1 MTKRYFIIPALA
13 AALVIGVASCKHS
26 EEDAASGEAV
36 EAVEETAA
44 SENFT
49 VTLDDAGTDIDGDI
63 LPAPD
68 STAKRSFFAKAAGKV
83 KGIFKSSK
91 KEAADSLAVS
101 ETAPEALMEPAQET
115 AAEEVQE
122 EEQPAEK
129 QKARKE
135 KKVKEK
141 KEKQPKEARVKEP
154 KEKKPKKEKAAKE
167 EPQPEEEV
175 QEAKTIEVRLDTLES
190 GSVWNSISPMDLTMN
205 PVKNFAQD
213 WMALVVGKNAKE
225 HNSMTI
231 AWGTIGQL
239 WNKPVVIVYV
249 SEDRYTKHLL
259 DATDTFSVIGF
270 PDKKKYR
277 DALLYIGSHS
287 QKDEPDK
294 TENAGLTIEHTK
306 NGTPIIAEG
315 NLAIECRKIYE
326 DAFDIDKVPS
336 DVRNG
341 MYQETGIH
349 HMYIGEIV
357 SVLQKN

>member
-1 MTKRYFIIPALA
+1 MTNRFFLIPALA
-13 AALVIGVASCKHS
+13 AALLISVASCKHS
-26 EEDAASGEAV
+26 EEAATDEAV
-36 EAVEETAA
+36 ETVEEAAA

-49 VTLDDAGTDIDGDI
+49 VTLDVNDTLLEDDASA
-63 LPAPD
+63 APD
-68 STAKRSFFAKAAGKV
+68 STAKKRFFANAAGKI
-83 KGIFKSSK
+83 KGLFKSSK
-91 KEAADSLAVS
+91 KESAESLAAL
-101 ETAPEALMEPAQET
+101 EAAPESLMESVTEDAP
-115 AAEEVQE
+115 EELQE

-135 KKVKEK
+135 KKVKQK
-141 KEKQPKEARVKEP
+141 KEKQPKEARIKEP
-154 KEKKPKKEKAAKE
+154 KEKKPRKEKTVKE

-175 QEAKTIEVRLDTLES
+175 QEVKPIEVKLDTLES

-213 WMALVVGKNAKE
+213 WMALVVGKNDKE

-259 DATDTFSVIGF
+259 DAAATFSVIGF

-294 TENAGLTIEHTK
+294 TENAGLTIEYTK

-326 DAFDIDKVPS
+326 DAFDIDKIPS

>member
-1 MTKRYFIIPALA
+1 MTKRYLLIPALA
-13 AALVIGVASCKHS
+13 AALLVCAVSCKHQD
-26 EEDAASGEAV
+26 EETMM
-36 EAVEETAA
+36 EETAEA
-44 SENFT
+44 AEQTGSSEGFT
-49 VTLDDAGTDIDGDI
+49 VTLDDAVSVEEA
-63 LPAPD
+63 PAEAD
-68 STAKRSFFAKAAGKV
+68 STARKGLFAGI
-83 KGIFKSSK
+83 KGLFKSSR
-91 KEAADSLAVS
+91 KEAADSTVT
-101 ETAPEALMEPAQET
+101 EEPVQEEIQ
-115 AAEEVQE
+115 AGIQEEVQE
-122 EEQPAEK
+122 DEQPVEK

-135 KKVKEK
+135 RKERKEK
-141 KEKQPKEARVKEP
+141 EVKP
-154 KEKKPKKEKAAKE
+154 
-167 EPQPEEEV
+167 V
-175 QEAKTIEVRLDTLES
+175 EVRPDTLAS
-190 GSVWNSISPMDLTMN
+190 GSVWNSIDPADLVMN
-205 PVKNFAQD
+205 PVRNFSQD
-213 WMALVVGKNAKE
+213 WMALVVGKNDKE

-259 DATDTFSVIGF
+259 DACDMFSVVGF

-294 TENAGLTIEHTK
+294 TENAGLTVEHTK

-315 NLAIECRKIYE
+315 DLAIECRKIYE

-341 MYQETGIH
+341 MYQEMGIH

>member
-1 MTKRYFIIPALA
+1 M
-13 AALVIGVASCKHS
+13 
-26 EEDAASGEAV
+26 DEAV
-36 EAVEETAA
+36 EAVEGTAT

-49 VTLDDAGTDIDGDI
+49 VTLDDADTVIEEDV
-63 LPAPD
+63 PAAPD
-68 STAKRSFFAKAAGKV
+68 STAKKKFFANAAGKI

-91 KEAADSLAVS
+91 KEVTDSLAVS
-101 ETAPEALMEPAQET
+101 EAVAEDLVEPVQET
-115 AAEEVQE
+115 ASEDVQE
-122 EEQPAEK
+122 EGQPAEK

-135 KKVKEK
+135 RKVKQK
-141 KEKQPKEARVKEP
+141 KEKQPKEARMKEP
-154 KEKKPKKEKAAKE
+154 KEKRSRKEKASEE

-175 QEAKTIEVRLDTLES
+175 REVEPIEVKLDTLES
-190 GSVWNSISPMDLTMN
+190 GSVWNSISPMDLAMN

-270 PDKKKYR
+270 PDKRKYR

-349 HMYIGEIV
+349 HMYIGEII

>member
-1 MTKRYFIIPALA
+1 MA
-13 AALVIGVASCKHS
+13 AALLVCAVSCKHQD
-26 EEDAASGEAV
+26 EETMM
-36 EAVEETAA
+36 EETAEA
-44 SENFT
+44 AEQTGSSEGFT
-49 VTLDDAGTDIDGDI
+49 VTLDDAVSVEEA
-63 LPAPD
+63 PAEAD
-68 STAKRSFFAKAAGKV
+68 STARKGLFAGI
-83 KGIFKSSK
+83 KGLFKSSR
-91 KEAADSLAVS
+91 KEAADSTVT
-101 ETAPEALMEPAQET
+101 EEPVQEEIQ
-115 AAEEVQE
+115 AGIQEEVQE
-122 EEQPAEK
+122 DEQPVEK

-135 KKVKEK
+135 RKERKEKKVK
-141 KEKQPKEARVKEP
+141 PV
-154 KEKKPKKEKAAKE
+154 
-167 EPQPEEEV
+167 
-175 QEAKTIEVRLDTLES
+175 EVRPDTLAS
-190 GSVWNSISPMDLTMN
+190 GSVWNSIDPADLVMN
-205 PVKNFAQD
+205 PVRNFSQD
-213 WMALVVGKNAKE
+213 WMALVVGKNDKE

-259 DATDTFSVIGF
+259 DACDMFSVVGF

-294 TENAGLTIEHTK
+294 TENAGLTVEHTK

-315 NLAIECRKIYE
+315 DLAIECRKIYE

-341 MYQETGIH
+341 MYQEMGIH

>member
-13 AALVIGVASCKHS
+13 AALLISAPSCKHS
-26 EEDAASGEAV
+26 DESADADETIEAV
-36 EAVEETAA
+36 EDVSSTG
-44 SENFT
+44 NFT
-49 VTLDDAGTDIDGDI
+49 VTLDNDAEAAE
-63 LPAPD
+63 APEVQD
-68 STAKRSFFAKAAGKV
+68 STAAKKGLFAAI
-83 KGIFKSSK
+83 KGIFKPSAK
-91 KEAADSLAVS
+91 DS
-101 ETAPEALMEPAQET
+101 E
-115 AAEEVQE
+115 
-122 EEQPAEK
+122 
-129 QKARKE
+129 
-135 KKVKEK
+135 VKEK
-141 KEKQPKEARVKEP
+141 AVEQEPVEASVEASEDVEEEIQEEPAESRKESRAERKER
-154 KEKKPKKEKAAKE
+154 KKEEKAARKAEKKAAKE
-167 EPQPEEEV
+167 EARKAKAEAAEEEV
-175 QEAKTIEVRLDTLES
+175 EVVEEPVPEPEPVEVKLDTLES

>member
-26 EEDAASGEAV
+26 EEITADETV
-36 EAVEETAA
+36 ESVEETAA

-49 VTLDDAGTDIDGDI
+49 VTLDDADTIIEEDVT
-63 LPAPD
+63 AVPD
-68 STAKRSFFAKAAGKV
+68 STAKKKFFAKKAGKI
-83 KGIFKSSK
+83 KGLFKSSK
-91 KEAADSLAVS
+91 KESADSLAVS
-101 ETAPEALMEPAQET
+101 ETAPEALMEPVQDT
-115 AAEEVQE
+115 ASEEVQE
-122 EEQPAEK
+122 EEQPTEK

-135 KKVKEK
+135 KKVKQK
-141 KEKQPKEARVKEP
+141 

-175 QEAKTIEVRLDTLES
+175 QEVKPIEVRLDTLES

-205 PVKNFAQD
+205 PVKNFALD
-213 WMALVVGKNAKE
+213 WMALVVGKNDKE

-259 DATDTFSVIGF
+259 DACDMFSVVGF

-326 DAFDIDKVPS
+326 DAFDIEKVPS

-349 HMYIGEIV
+349 HMYIGEII

>member
-1 MTKRYFIIPALA
+1 MV

-26 EEDAASGEAV
+26 EEEAMDEAV

-44 SENFT
+44 PENFT
-49 VTLDDAGTDIDGDI
+49 VTLDDADTVIEEDVQA
-63 LPAPD
+63 APD
-68 STAKRSFFAKAAGKV
+68 STAKKSFFAKAAGKI

-91 KEAADSLAVS
+91 KESTDSLAVS
-101 ETAPEALMEPAQET
+101 ETVPEALMEPAQET
-115 AAEEVQE
+115 ASEEVLE

-141 KEKQPKEARVKEP
+141 KEKQTKEARVKEP
-154 KEKKPKKEKAAKE
+154 KEKKQKKEKAAKE
-167 EPQPEEEV
+167 EPQPEEEI
-175 QEAKTIEVRLDTLES
+175 QEVKPIEVKLDTLES

>member
-1 MTKRYFIIPALA
+1 MTKRYLLIPALA
-13 AALVIGVASCKHS
+13 AALLVCAVSCKHQD
-26 EEDAASGEAV
+26 EETMM
-36 EAVEETAA
+36 EETAEA
-44 SENFT
+44 AEQTGSSEGFT
-49 VTLDDAGTDIDGDI
+49 VTLDDAVSVEEA
-63 LPAPD
+63 PAEAD
-68 STAKRSFFAKAAGKV
+68 STARKGLFAGI
-83 KGIFKSSK
+83 KGLFKSSR
-91 KEAADSLAVS
+91 KEAADSTVT
-101 ETAPEALMEPAQET
+101 EEPVQEEIQ
-115 AAEEVQE
+115 AGIQEEVQE
-122 EEQPAEK
+122 DEQPVEK

-135 KKVKEK
+135 RKERKEKKVK
-141 KEKQPKEARVKEP
+141 PV
-154 KEKKPKKEKAAKE
+154 
-167 EPQPEEEV
+167 
-175 QEAKTIEVRLDTLES
+175 EVRPDTLAS
-190 GSVWNSISPMDLTMN
+190 GSVWNSIDPADLVMN
-205 PVKNFAQD
+205 PIRNFSQD
-213 WMALVVGKNAKE
+213 WMALVVGKNDKE

-259 DATDTFSVIGF
+259 DACDMFSVVGF

-294 TENAGLTIEHTK
+294 TENAGLTVEHTK

-315 NLAIECRKIYE
+315 DLAIECRKIYE

-341 MYQETGIH
+341 MYQEMGIH

>member
-1 MTKRYFIIPALA
+1 MTKRYLLIPALA
-13 AALVIGVASCKHS
+13 AALLVCAVSCKHQD
-26 EEDAASGEAV
+26 EETMM
-36 EAVEETAA
+36 EETAEA
-44 SENFT
+44 AEQTGSSEGFT
-49 VTLDDAGTDIDGDI
+49 VTLDDAVSVEEA
-63 LPAPD
+63 PAEAD
-68 STAKRSFFAKAAGKV
+68 STARKGLFAGI
-83 KGIFKSSK
+83 KGLFKSSR
-91 KEAADSLAVS
+91 KEAADSTVT
-101 ETAPEALMEPAQET
+101 EEPVQEEVQ
-115 AAEEVQE
+115 AGIQEEVQE
-122 EEQPAEK
+122 DEQPVEK

-135 KKVKEK
+135 RKERKEKKVK
-141 KEKQPKEARVKEP
+141 PV
-154 KEKKPKKEKAAKE
+154 
-167 EPQPEEEV
+167 
-175 QEAKTIEVRLDTLES
+175 EVRPDTLAS
-190 GSVWNSISPMDLTMN
+190 GSVWNSIDPADLVMN
-205 PVKNFAQD
+205 PVRNFAQD
-213 WMALVVGKNAKE
+213 WMALVVGKNDKE

-259 DATDTFSVIGF
+259 DACDMFSVVGF

-294 TENAGLTIEHTK
+294 TENAGLTVEHTK

-315 NLAIECRKIYE
+315 DLAIECRKIYE

-341 MYQETGIH
+341 MYQEMGIH

>member
-13 AALVIGVASCKHS
+13 AALVLSVASCKHS
-26 EEDAASGEAV
+26 EEETTKDEAA
-36 EAVEETAA
+36 EAVEETAVP
-44 SENFT
+44 ENFT
-49 VTLDDAGTDIDGDI
+49 VTLDDADTIIEEDVSA
-63 LPAPD
+63 APD
-68 STAKRSFFAKAAGKV
+68 SVAKKKFFAN
-83 KGIFKSSK
+83 FKSSK
-91 KEAADSLAVS
+91 KEPV
-101 ETAPEALMEPAQET
+101 
-115 AAEEVQE
+115 
-122 EEQPAEK
+122 EK
-129 QKARKE
+129 HKARKE
-135 KKVKEK
+135 RKM
-141 KEKQPKEARVKEP
+141 KEP
-154 KEKKPKKEKAAKE
+154 KEKKSRKEKAANE
-167 EPQPEEEV
+167 ELQPEEAVLEV
-175 QEAKTIEVRLDTLES
+175 EPIEVKLDTLES

>member
-1 MTKRYFIIPALA
+1 M
-13 AALVIGVASCKHS
+13 
-26 EEDAASGEAV
+26 
-36 EAVEETAA
+36 EETAEA
-44 SENFT
+44 AEQTGSPEGFT
-49 VTLDDAGTDIDGDI
+49 VTLDDAVSVEEA
-63 LPAPD
+63 PAEAD
-68 STAKRSFFAKAAGKV
+68 STARKGLFAGI
-83 KGIFKSSK
+83 KGLFKSSR
-91 KEAADSLAVS
+91 KEAADSTVT
-101 ETAPEALMEPAQET
+101 EEPVQEEIQ
-115 AAEEVQE
+115 AGIPEEVQE
-122 EEQPAEK
+122 DEQPVEK

-135 KKVKEK
+135 RKERKEKKVK
-141 KEKQPKEARVKEP
+141 PV
-154 KEKKPKKEKAAKE
+154 
-167 EPQPEEEV
+167 
-175 QEAKTIEVRLDTLES
+175 EVRPDTLAS
-190 GSVWNSISPMDLTMN
+190 GSVWNSIDPADLVMN
-205 PVKNFAQD
+205 PVRNFSQD
-213 WMALVVGKNAKE
+213 WMALVVGKNDKE

-259 DATDTFSVIGF
+259 DACDMFSVVGF

-294 TENAGLTIEHTK
+294 TENAGLTVEHTK

-315 NLAIECRKIYE
+315 DLAIECRKIYE

-341 MYQETGIH
+341 MYQEMGIH

>member
-1 MTKRYFIIPALA
+1 MTKRYLLIPALA
-13 AALVIGVASCKHS
+13 AALLVCAVSCKHQD
-26 EEDAASGEAV
+26 EETMM
-36 EAVEETAA
+36 EETAEA
-44 SENFT
+44 AEQTGSSEGFT
-49 VTLDDAGTDIDGDI
+49 VTLDDAVSVEEA
-63 LPAPD
+63 PAEAD
-68 STAKRSFFAKAAGKV
+68 STARKGLFAGI
-83 KGIFKSSK
+83 KGLFKSSR
-91 KEAADSLAVS
+91 KEAADSTVT
-101 ETAPEALMEPAQET
+101 EEPVQEEIQ
-115 AAEEVQE
+115 AGIPEEVQE
-122 EEQPAEK
+122 NEQPVEK
-129 QKARKE
+129 QKARKDRKERKE
-135 KKVKEK
+135 KKV
-141 KEKQPKEARVKEP
+141 KQPKEAGEP
-154 KEKKPKKEKAAKE
+154 KEKKPRKEKAAKVE
-167 EPQPEEEV
+167 EQPEEETEEV
-175 QEAKTIEVRLDTLES
+175 KPVEVRPDTLAS
-190 GSVWNSISPMDLTMN
+190 GSVWNSIDPADLVMN
-205 PVKNFAQD
+205 PVRNFAQD
-213 WMALVVGKNAKE
+213 WMALVVGKNDKE

-259 DATDTFSVIGF
+259 DACDMFSVVGF

-294 TENAGLTIEHTK
+294 TENAGLTVEHTK

-315 NLAIECRKIYE
+315 DLAIECRKIYE

-341 MYQETGIH
+341 MYQEMGIH